1 MVIDGRIEKKKKSAC
16 DRRQRRHRQCRR
28 AAACRRGIET
38 VFLYHRGTEAAAALT
53 AETGMKGIRL
63 DISDGGGVAQALSE
77 EINACGGF
85 DILVNA
91 AGIAGFSLF
100 QEIGDDA
107 WQRMIAVNLSG
118 AFYCCKAVL
127 PYMIRQ
133 KWGRI
138 VNISS
143 MWGITGSAC
152 EVHYSAAKAG
162 LIGLTKALAAEEAPS
177 GITVNC
183 IAPGVIDTAM
193 NRPLGEETL
202 RELAAQTPAGRLGTP
217 EEVASLVGYLCSEEA
232 GFITGQVICQSGGF
246 VM

>member
-1 MVIDGRIEKKKKSAC
+1 MEESKKRKRALVTGGSGGIGSAAV
-16 DRRQRRHRQCRR
+16 RQL
-28 AAACRRGIET
+28 AARGTET
-38 VFLYHRGTEAAAALT
+38 VFLYHQGTEAAAALT

>member
-1 MVIDGRIEKKKKSAC
+1 MEESKKRKRALVTGGSGGIGGGAV
-16 DRRQRRHRQCRR
+16 RQL
-28 AAACRRGIET
+28 AAQGIET
-38 VFLYHRGTEAAAALT
+38 VFLYHRGREAAAALT

-63 DISDGGGVAQALSE
+63 DISDGSRVAQALSE

-107 WQRMIAVNLSG
+107 WQRMLAVNLSG